1 MNSRQRL
8 FLSLAAAMLTAL
20 CLACIQLGDKPL
32 WLDETVPFHRAALS
46 IPEMVEYNLQRD
58 IHPILSY
65 LIMWVWLKFGEG
77 EFWMRFFSALCFVFT
92 VPVVYVIGHT
102 VSGRRGGLTAA
113 WLTAT
118 APFLIRYAQDARMY
132 MLLTF
137 FCSLALM
144 CAALIISRQS
154 DQPPPAIG
162 STFRTKGKKGDDLLW
177 AAGIAAVLGA
187 MFTHNTAP
195 LLLAVITLI
204 FLVAIAVEPQFR
216 WPRLRNLIIAN
227 AVILALYT
235 FNLPFLL
242 GGISHVAAWSQQHL
256 DLVTIAKAMGSGYAN
271 SHLPLQAVALAA
283 LFVSALRIWRRR
295 KAWKWLGFALIGSL
309 GLPLMLLA
317 ASALLWPIFYARA
330 TIWAS
335 IPFIVACA
343 FGIDQLPNRT
353 LRRVVLAGLLLGN
366 LYGAL
371 NEHQR
376 IREPWDQIAQ
386 TVAEAAAGDGAVL
399 LCPHYLVDPFNYYW
413 RRHQAELA
421 VFRSNGDLTV
431 SPFLASAADE
441 PSQWRH
447 PGQPRR
453 LASLFDDHSE
463 LWIIDRSVFQKFCIS
478 PAQFAELS
486 SRGQQVEERSF
497 SSNIK
502 LFVYARSAAATP
514 E

>member
-1 MNSRQRL
+1 MNSRRRL

-20 CLACIQLGDKPL
+20 CLACIRLGDKPL
-32 WLDETVPFHRAALS
+32 WLDETVPFYWVNLS

-58 IHPILSY
+58 THPLLSY

-77 EFWMRFFSALCFVFT
+77 EFWMRLFSALCFVFT
-92 VPVVYVIGHT
+92 APVVYVIGHT
-102 VSGRRGGLTAA
+102 VSGRRAGLTAA
-113 WLTAT
+113 WLMAT
-118 APFLIRYAQDARMY
+118 SPFLIRYAQDARMY
-132 MLLTF
+132 MPLTL

-144 CAALIISRQS
+144 CAVLIISRQA
-154 DQPPPAIG
+154 DQPPPVIG
-162 STFRTKGKKGDDLLW
+162 SAFRAKGNKGDDLLW
-177 AAGIAAVLGA
+177 TVYIAAVLGA

-204 FLVAIAVEPQFR
+204 FLVAIAAEPQFR

-227 AVILALYT
+227 AVILALYV
-235 FNLPFLL
+235 FNLPFLMV
-242 GGISHVAAWSQQHL
+242 GISRVADWSQPPL
-256 DLVTIAKAMGSGYAN
+256 DLASIAKAMGAVYAN

-283 LFVSALRIWRRR
+283 LFASALRIWRRR
-295 KAWKWLGFALIGSL
+295 KAWKWLGFAFIGSL

-317 ASALLWPIFYARA
+317 ASALFWPMFYARA
-330 TIWAS
+330 LIWAS

-376 IREPWDQIAQ
+376 IREPWDRIAQ
-386 TVAEAAAGDGAVL
+386 TVAEAAADDGAVL
-399 LCPHYLVDPFNYYW
+399 LCPHYLVNPFNYYW

-421 VFRSNGDLTV
+421 VFRSHSDLTV

-441 PSQWRH
+441 PSQWGH

-463 LWIIDRSVFQKFCIS
+463 LWIIDRSVFQRFCVS
-478 PAQFAELS
+478 PAQFTELS

-502 LFVYARSAAATP
+502 LYVYARNAAAS